1 VDVDMKIAIIVIG
14 FLLGEAAM
22 SQTAHAGFPADGN
35 FKMQPISTD
44 HWYFYDEIHW
54 YIKAPDKWQHLMG
67 SYASTKILIRVLDD
81 KLSSATAVFLGGILR
96 ELDDG
101 LREGWSNRD
110 LLMDA
115 LGVTAAALDEP
126 RSSRGWR
133 VRQ

>member
-1 VDVDMKIAIIVIG
+1 MKIAIIVIG

-67 SYASTKILIRVLDD
+67 SYASTKIFIRVLDD

>member
-1 VDVDMKIAIIVIG
+1 MKIAIIVIG

-67 SYASTKILIRVLDD
+67 SYASTKIFIRVLDD
-81 KLSSATAVFLGGILR
+81 KLSSATAVFLGGILKGTR
-96 ELDDG
+96 RWLKRRLEQSRPAHGCSGCDCG
-101 LREGWSNRD
+101 
-110 LLMDA
+110 
-115 LGVTAAALDEP
+115 GVRRTPVFAWLA
-126 RSSRGWR
+126 RTTVNGF
-133 VRQ
+133 

>member
-1 VDVDMKIAIIVIG
+1 MKIAIIVIG